1 MQDADA
7 MGTRPAPCRPDC
19 PPHRTGI
26 GTGAGCATAGIGLTP
41 GGLGPRPALT
51 ALPQGQQHLSRPPEF
66 CSNNCRRLASQRGG
80 IFLCNGSPSGQL
92 MATEATNPQKESD
105 CGGLIQVSLT
115 IPPKAH

>member
-41 GGLGPRPALT
+41 AV
-51 ALPQGQQHLSRPPEF
+51 
-66 CSNNCRRLASQRGG
+66 RGR
-80 IFLCNGSPSGQL
+80 
-92 MATEATNPQKESD
+92 D
-105 CGGLIQVSLT
+105 R
-115 IPPKAH
+115 H